1 MTLALADRRTQPT
14 NPVLDYSARIAGPA
28 TPVMIPLLYETNEP
42 GWTSTDLSASALS
55 PGVAQETTPI
65 SGARERDLLFVGL
78 LVWLAAVSRLPRRRA
93 QVESQTLEPA
103 EAIERLRHWT
113 GLSVGGVADLLGVTR
128 RSLYHWSTGATRP
141 RHDERLLGLV
151 GALEHVAASWAPW
164 ELRQWLVAQDA
175 RELVHS
181 GDIASLRR
189 LLDDAVRP
197 SAIRRLRP
205 ARTGYQ
211 EEVEPLDP
219 DALRR
224 HFMVAVG
231 PRPTAATQGVGAPYV
246 PRELT
251 DSAAP
256 EGE

>member
-1 MTLALADRRTQPT
+1 MTLALVDRRTQPT
-14 NPVLDYSARIAGPA
+14 NPVIDYPRLLAGPV
-28 TPVMIPLLYETNEP
+28 TPVLIPQLGETNEP
-42 GWTSTDLSASALS
+42 GWTSTDLSASVLS
-55 PGVAQETTPI
+55 SDVAKETTPI
-65 SGARERDLLFVGL
+65 SGVRERDLLFVGL
-78 LVWLAAVSRLPRRRA
+78 LVWLAAVSRLPRRQA
-93 QVESQTLEPA
+93 ELESQALEPA
-103 EAIERLRHWT
+103 EAVERLRHWT

-151 GALEHVAASWAPW
+151 GALEQVAASWAPW

-175 RELVHS
+175 RQLVRS

-189 LLDDAVRP
+189 LLEDAVRP

-211 EEVEPLDP
+211 EEIEPLEP

-231 PRPTAATQGVGAPYV
+231 PRPTTAGQAAGAPYV

-251 DSAAP
+251 DSAPP